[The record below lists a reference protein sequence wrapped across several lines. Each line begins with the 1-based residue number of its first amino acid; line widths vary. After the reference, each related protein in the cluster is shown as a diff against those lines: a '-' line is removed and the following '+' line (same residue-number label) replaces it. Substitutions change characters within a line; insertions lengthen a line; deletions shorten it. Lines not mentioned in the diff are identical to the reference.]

1 MCVFIML
8 LGLKYDQGLLA
19 FVKELL
25 LLENVFK
32 ALLLRTL
39 EPRTIY
45 SNTQVHTNK
54 QYNK

>member
-1 MCVFIML
+1 ML
-8 LGLKYDQGLLA
+8 LGLKYNQGPLA
-19 FVKELL
+19 FIRELL